1 MSTVFGVALCALLFI
16 IFGLVRP
23 RTQCNG
29 KGCGACAFDCHRKE
43 SYGEGED
50 RQ

>member
-1 MSTVFGVALCALLFI
+1 MSIVFGVALCALLFI

-29 KGCGACAFDCHRKE
+29 RGCGACAGACYRKE
-43 SYGEGED
+43 QFEGRED
-50 RQ
+50 LQ

>member
-23 RTQCNG
+23 RTECTG
-29 KGCGACAFDCHRKE
+29 GGCGACGGSCHRH
-43 SYGEGED
+43 SSSSED
-50 RQ
+50 AP